1 MLSYLMQAIEVK
13 NQNTPATTRN
23 VAAKRLEDHQ
33 QADERRFDQLLSKTE
48 SVARVADR
56 QTKLAADDAR
66 RREDSGEDL
75 PQSDLSDPV
84 EEIDSEGFLNYL
96 MANAGLLAPSSAE
109 AARAG
114 PQSPS
119 PSPSPVTAPAEVS
132 EPEAGSLEGDGA
144 NLLGADPKPNTP
156 ALTVTSA
163 QRVTAMAASATT
175 ENPATPVSRPLSGLG
190 SINEPSARP
199 PLAATPNPL
208 AAKSDELLN
217 RPMKLD
223 YAGSELFDK
232 IQMMTRGGLQQAVIR
247 LDPPELG
254 ALEVRILVQQDQ
266 TQVQILSSSSVV
278 RDLLEQQATRLRE
291 SLAEQGMD
299 LANLDVQDSSS
310 QGQGSTARNG
320 DPADRGA
327 PAEPGLEGVHES
339 TAELIQSLNLVDQY
353 V

>member
-13 NQNTPATTRN
+13 NQNTPATARN
-23 VAAKRLEDHQ
+23 VAAKRLEDHER
-33 QADERRFDQLLSKTE
+33 ADERRFDQLLSKTE

-56 QTKLAADDAR
+56 QTKLAADDAQL
-66 RREDSGEDL
+66 REDSGEDL

-84 EEIDSEGFLNYL
+84 EEMDSEGFLNYL
-96 MANAGLLAPSSAE
+96 MANAGLLAPSSSE

-114 PQSPS
+114 PPS
-119 PSPSPVTAPAEVS
+119 PSLTPSSSPSAETTDVQ
-132 EPEAGSLEGDGA
+132 AGSTEGDDA
-144 NLLGADPKPNTP
+144 NLLGADTKPNTP
-156 ALTVTSA
+156 AVTVANA
-163 QRVTAMAASATT
+163 QRVNTMALSAATDS
-175 ENPATPVSRPLSGLG
+175 PAAPVLRPLSGLG

-199 PLAATPNPL
+199 ALAATPNPL
-208 AAKSDELLN
+208 AAKTDELLN

-266 TQVQILSSSSVV
+266 TQVQIVSSSSVV
-278 RDLLEQQATRLRE
+278 RDLLEQQSTRLRE
-291 SLAEQGMD
+291 SLAEQGMA

-310 QGQGSTARNG
+310 QGQGGATRDGGSGVNN
-320 DPADRGA
+320 A
-327 PAEPGLEGVHES
+327 PAEPGFDGVSEPA
-339 TAELIQSLNLVDQY
+339 AEVIQNLSLVDQY